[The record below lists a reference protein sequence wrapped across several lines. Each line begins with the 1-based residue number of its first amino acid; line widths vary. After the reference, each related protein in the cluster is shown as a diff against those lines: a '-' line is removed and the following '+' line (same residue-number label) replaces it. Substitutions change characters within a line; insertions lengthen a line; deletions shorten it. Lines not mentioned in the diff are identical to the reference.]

1 MARPSSVWY
10 WDARKCWA
18 TTVNGKRYTAP
29 RSIGPKDQLGALTW
43 HKSIVEGSM
52 PVTVGNL
59 RVADLCELYLAWD
72 EKRVSANQRDSRS
85 HDLTVIKLT
94 RVCATVVDGV
104 KVGKLPATSIER
116 QHLETSPFNT
126 PPVALS
132 WEQAMDYVSP
142 HHRGKDVSTIMYSRE
157 CPRPR

>member
-29 RSIGPKDQLGALTW
+29 KSIGPKDHLGALTW

-52 PVTVGNL
+52 PLTVGNL

-72 EKRVSANQRDSRS
+72 EKRVSAGQRDAQS
-85 HDLTVIKLT
+85 HGLTIIKLT
-94 RVCATVVDGV
+94 RACATVLDGR
-104 KVGKLPATSIER
+104 KVGSMPATSIER
-116 QHLETSPFNT
+116 HHLE
-126 PPVALS
+126 
-132 WEQAMDYVSP
+132 AMLL
-142 HHRGKDVSTIMYSRE
+142 
-157 CPRPR
+157 